1 MSIRDDF
8 FANQAVAALWDVAV
22 SIKRGNP
29 LPLDSNSVFKSYA
42 DLETYA
48 SGVLAYPGQ
57 IVAVVNADSTEI
69 YYLDQELAIKPV
81 GSVPTADN
89 KSIQVVDGILSL
101 YNYGTSYYKYIK
113 EIKDSEGNVT
123 SPARYEKV
131 EVSTDNPWI
140 SGLEP
145 RVIDEDGEL
154 VIGWFEPNPTTIE
167 GVQAQISDLQQT
179 VEGIAGEIG
188 APAKDDLNPATGLY
202 AELDKK
208 ANKDSVYT
216 KTETDNLIASVDHLK
231 RKIFESKA
239 LAQAFVDEN
248 LETADRYI
256 YMVPSGLELD
266 SNRYYEY
273 MVIEGALEQV
283 GNWEVDLNDY
293 FTEDELKTYLEDY
306 YTEEEVTAI
315 LADYAQKTDLEG
327 YYNVEQ
333 IDNLLTNYYTSEQV
347 NKLLEKYVLCEDGKS
362 LVDDSEI
369 EKLKTVQENAE
380 PNYIKSVTSD
390 FKVTE
395 NGQLSLESVA
405 IAKVLDLQETLDN
418 KVSRAYSLN
427 EDGSK
432 TEWTLLSPSDKQK
445 LDSLVITE
453 SGLEI
458 SGTVN
463 AANVKQL
470 DEWIVNHRNDVLGL
484 YPTADAEKLNG
495 IEAGAQKNFITSVD
509 VGVFTVTNG
518 HLAMVDKLPANRV
531 EGLTELQNTV
541 NAFSTNY
548 VSVATFNNKVGTLEN
563 TISDMSKDILE
574 LDERMTWQ
582 ELAE

>member
-69 YYLDQELAIKPV
+69 YYLDQELAIQPV

-89 KSIQVVDGILSL
+89 KSIQVVDGILGL
-101 YNYGTSYYKYIK
+101 YNYGTSYYKYI
-113 EIKDSEGNVT
+113 EEVKDGEGNVT

-145 RVIDEDGEL
+145 RVVEEDGEL
-154 VIGWFEPNPTTIE
+154 VIGWYEPNPTTIE

-179 VEGIAGEIG
+179 VESITDEIG
-188 APAKDDLNPATGLY
+188 APAKDELNPATGLY

-216 KTETDNLIASVDHLK
+216 KAETENLIASVDHLK

-248 LETADRYI
+248 PETADRYI

-273 MVIEGALEQV
+273 MVIEGTLEQV

-293 FTEDELKTYLEDY
+293 FTEDELKAYLEDY
-306 YTEEEVTAI
+306 YTEDEVTAI
-315 LADYAQKTDLEG
+315 LADYAKKTDLEG

-333 IDNLLTNYYTSEQV
+333 IDNLLTNYYTFEQV
-347 NKLLEKYVLCEDGKS
+347 NKLLEKYVLAEDGKS
-362 LVDDSEI
+362 LVDNTEI
-369 EKLKTVQENAE
+369 EKLKTVQANAE
-380 PNYIKSVTSD
+380 PNYIKSVASD
-390 FKVTE
+390 FKVSE
-395 NGQLSLESVA
+395 NGQLSLESIA
-405 IAKVLDLQETLDN
+405 IAKVLNLQEALDN
-418 KVSRAYSLN
+418 KVSRAYSVN

-484 YPTADAEKLNG
+484 YPTADAEKLDG
-495 IEAGAQKNFITSVD
+495 IEAGAQKNYITSVE

-518 HLAMVDKLPANRV
+518 LLTLNEVPAARV
-531 EGLTELQNTV
+531 AGLSDLQATV
-541 NAFSTNY
+541 NAFPATY
-548 VSVATFNNKVGTLEN
+548 VSNIVFNTQIGTLESAIS
-563 TISDMSKDILE
+563 TIETNIIE
-574 LDERMTWQ
+574 LNDRMKWQ
-582 ELAE
+582 DLAE